1 MADAALDAEAK
12 EKLAEQ
18 MQKVQDGIEA
28 SNGTILLESSSH
40 YSKVYLHNYYISCQ
54 LTSDLLYRGTSLMRN
69 TSFLGP

>member
-28 SNGTILLESSSH
+28 SNGTIRSTPL
-40 YSKVYLHNYYISCQ
+40 
-54 LTSDLLYRGTSLMRN
+54 
-69 TSFLGP
+69 LGPYGSHMPWDLWRPSRGGG